1 MTTRGSVETAS
12 RTSYAYGCERS
23 SSGDLQTDRTFTGQ
37 KRDATG
43 LKYDNDRCYDPA
55 LGTFVSPDYMVPNAA
70 RVIDHEPLSLCKRQS
85 AKVHLPAGYSSRE
98 RQCSTQ
104 ECWGREFCWKERWY
118 RAQRGYVEGIFRP

>member
-70 RVIDHEPLSLCKRQS
+70 RVIDYEPFSLCKRES
-85 AKVHLPAGYSSRE
+85 AKVHIPRRIFISRKTMLDTGVLGKGVLLEGALVPSAE
-98 RQCSTQ
+98 RLC
-104 ECWGREFCWKERWY
+104 
-118 RAQRGYVEGIFRP
+118 